1 MVSSFFFPLEFFRR
15 FCSPSL
21 LFVFLLCLFSHLLI
35 EKKKKKN
42 RTGCIYGR
50 NDDAARFNTF
60 CQAASILLR
69 NHSPWGDNLRPDVVH
84 AHDWQSAPL
93 CFDGGCGAPSVFTVH
108 NLEFRADLISRAI
121 AAAAVATTVSP
132 TYAAEVAGHPAVA
145 PHLAK
150 LVGVRN
156 GIDTAAWNPAT
167 DPLLPLPYDA
177 GSWRA
182 GKAAAKAALRERLGL
197 SEGGGGNQP
206 QHQRRRA
213 AGSDSGHGRDDVPV
227 VGVVSRLTAQKG
239 IALIKHAAW
248 RTVERGAQFVLL
260 GSAPDG
266 RVQAEF
272 DALARDLA
280 AAFPG
285 RSALR
290 FAFDEPLSH
299 LIYAGADIIL
309 VPSIFEPCGLS
320 QIIAARCGSLP
331 CVRRTGGLADTVHDC
346 DDGPGS
352 SAAAA
357 RLPANGYSFE
367 SADAAGVDSALGRA
381 LDDWFDDPGKFE
393 KLVDNA
399 MGIDWS
405 WAEPCL
411 EYEELYWRAA
421 GSRV

>member
-1 MVSSFFFPLEFFRR
+1 M
-15 FCSPSL
+15 
-21 LFVFLLCLFSHLLI
+21 
-35 EKKKKKN
+35 
-42 RTGCIYGR
+42 
-50 NDDAARFNTF
+50 
-60 CQAASILLR
+60 
-69 NHSPWGDNLRPDVVH
+69 
-84 AHDWQSAPL
+84 
-93 CFDGGCGAPSVFTVH
+93 
-108 NLEFRADLISRAI
+108 
-121 AAAAVATTVSP
+121 
-132 TYAAEVAGHPAVA
+132 
-145 PHLAK
+145 
-150 LVGVRN
+150 
-156 GIDTAAWNPAT
+156 
-167 DPLLPLPYDA
+167 PYDRS
-177 GSWRA
+177 SWRR

-197 SEGGGGNQP
+197 HSNSNSSSNSHE
-206 QHQRRRA
+206 QHQHQQQHHRP
-213 AGSDSGHGRDDVPV
+213 DSNDVPV

-272 DALARDLA
+272 DALARDLSA
-280 AAFPG
+280 AYPG
-285 RSALR
+285 RAALR

-299 LIYAGADIIL
+299 LIYAGADVIL

-357 RLPANGYSFE
+357 RLPRNGYSFE
-367 SADAAGVDSALGRA
+367 SADAAGVDYALGRA
-381 LDDWFDDPGKFE
+381 LDDWFDDPIKFAE
-393 KLVDNA
+393 LVDNA
-399 MGIDWS
+399 MSIDWS
-405 WAEPCL
+405 WAEPSL

>member
-1 MVSSFFFPLEFFRR
+1 M
-15 FCSPSL
+15 
-21 LFVFLLCLFSHLLI
+21 
-35 EKKKKKN
+35 
-42 RTGCIYGR
+42 
-50 NDDAARFNTF
+50 
-60 CQAASILLR
+60 
-69 NHSPWGDNLRPDVVH
+69 
-84 AHDWQSAPL
+84 
-93 CFDGGCGAPSVFTVH
+93 
-108 NLEFRADLISRAI
+108 
-121 AAAAVATTVSP
+121 
-132 TYAAEVAGHPAVA
+132 A
-145 PHLAK
+145 PHLSK

-167 DPLLPLPYDA
+167 DPLLPLPYD
-177 GSWRA
+177 SRNWRA

-197 SEGGGGNQP
+197 PSSESGSQQQHSHSNQQ
-206 QHQRRRA
+206 QHSKN
-213 AGSDSGHGRDDVPV
+213 GSSGDVPV

-266 RVQAEF
+266 RVQGEF

-285 RSALR
+285 RAALR

-299 LIYAGADIIL
+299 LIYAGADIFL

-320 QIIAARCGSLP
+320 QIIAARCGALP
-331 CVRRTGGLADTVHDC
+331 CVRRTGGLADTVHDV

-357 RLPANGYSFE
+357 RLPPNGYSFE
-367 SADAAGVDSALGRA
+367 AADAAGVDSALGRA
-381 LDDWFDDPGKFE
+381 LDDWFDDPSKFE

-399 MGIDWS
+399 MRIDWS

>member
-1 MVSSFFFPLEFFRR
+1 MF
-15 FCSPSL
+15 
-21 LFVFLLCLFSHLLI
+21 
-35 EKKKKKN
+35 
-42 RTGCIYGR
+42 
-50 NDDAARFNTF
+50 
-60 CQAASILLR
+60 
-69 NHSPWGDNLRPDVVH
+69 
-84 AHDWQSAPL
+84 
-93 CFDGGCGAPSVFTVH
+93 
-108 NLEFRADLISRAI
+108 
-121 AAAAVATTVSP
+121 TTVSP
-132 TYAAEVAGHPAVA
+132 TYAAEIAGHPAVA
-145 PHLAK
+145 PHLSK

-167 DPLLPLPYDA
+167 DALLPVPYDRR
-177 GSWRA
+177 SWRR

-197 SEGGGGNQP
+197 AGGGSSSSGGQDHHHQQQLQNQN
-206 QHQRRRA
+206 HHR
-213 AGSDSGHGRDDVPV
+213 SDGDVPV

-280 AAFPG
+280 AAYPQ
-285 RSALR
+285 RAALR

-357 RLPANGYSFE
+357 RLPRNGYSFE
-367 SADAAGVDSALGRA
+367 SADAAGVDYALGRA
-381 LDDWFDDPGKFE
+381 LDDWFEKPEKFGE
-393 KLVDNA
+393 LVENA

-405 WAEPCL
+405 WADPCL
-411 EYEELYWRAA
+411 EYEELYWRAT